1 MPRRQSRTGC
11 ERCGRAVRKP
21 RYLARMLVLQTVE
34 ELGATGAGCALTAAG
49 TPLFT
54 HVIRVWQSLS
64 TALDE
69 AHAMARTTRGVFSA
83 SPALENW
90 TKENF
95 RKEAPAQQDPAT
107 PLALRRNSQNAQV
120 AAAKSRY
127 AERLIGKTKPL
138 LGNLRFAKH
147 APRR

>member
-95 RKEAPAQQDPAT
+95 RKEAPAQRMVAAMF
-107 PLALRRNSQNAQV
+107 ALWCNSKHAQV
-120 AAAKSRY
+120 AAARSKY
-127 AERLIGKTKPL
+127 AERLGGTTESQEEKP
-138 LGNLRFAKH
+138 RSAKH
-147 APRR
+147 AEG

>member
-1 MPRRQSRTGC
+1 MPRRQNRSGC
-11 ERCGRAVRKP
+11 ERCGLAVRTP
-21 RYLARMLVLQTVE
+21 RYLARMVLLTVV
-34 ELGATGAGCALTAAG
+34 ELRATGAGCASTAAG
-49 TPLFT
+49 TPQLT
-54 HVIRVWQSLS
+54 HAIRVWQSLS
-64 TALDE
+64 MALDGPD
-69 AHAMARTTRGVFSA
+69 ATARTTRGVFSA

-90 TKENF
+90 TKEKL
-95 RKEAPAQQDPAT
+95 REEEQKAAT
-107 PLALRRNSQNAQV
+107 LLALRRNWQNAQV